1 MAPPKMGCVAPPEST
16 SNDRVVERGDM
27 KMRIKTEMVIKM
39 KIKIEEKS
47 RNNHQQKLQVDVH
60 RVLLV
65 SRK

>member
-1 MAPPKMGCVAPPEST
+1 VAPPEST